1 MIDDLSPAD
10 REALAALRGSRGP
23 CPPAE
28 ALVEY
33 QSLSATDRERHA
45 HHAHIV
51 TCSRCQLALLHMAEP
66 AAALPT
72 ETSEARRAGARM
84 RVGGWVL
91 PIAAAAV
98 LGVAITLVD
107 RRGGT
112 VVPPETGTVRG
123 TDIQITAPA
132 GAVETIREFTWQSPI
147 RAERYRVVVRR
158 GSTVIWQT
166 ETTTLSAAP
175 PPAGIIQRDVQYE
188 WQVEAIDREG
198 NVRMTSPPQPFVVY

>member
-1 MIDDLSPAD
+1 MIDDLTPGQRASLDAV
-10 REALAALRGSRGP
+10 RAARGA

-33 QSLSATDRERHA
+33 QALHAADRERHP

-51 TCSRCQLALLHMAEP
+51 ACSRCQLALLHMQEP
-66 AAALPT
+66 AQSASMLK
-72 ETSEARRAGARM
+72 
-84 RVGGWVL
+84 WVL
-91 PIAAAAV
+91 PIAAVVVLGFAITFVDRQGAAV
-98 LGVAITLVD
+98 E
-107 RRGGT
+107 
-112 VVPPETGTVRG
+112 PPDTVRG
-123 TDIQITAPA
+123 TELQITAPA
-132 GAVETIREFTWQSPI
+132 GAVEIIRVFAWQSPI

-158 GSTVIWQT
+158 GSTVVWET
-166 ETTTLSAAP
+166 ETTGLSAAP

>member
-1 MIDDLSPAD
+1 VIDDLSPAE
-10 REALAALRGSRGP
+10 RGALGALRASRGA

-33 QSLSATDRERHA
+33 ASLSAADRERHA
-45 HHAHIV
+45 HHAHVV
-51 TCSRCQLALLHMAEP
+51 TCSRCQLALLHMQEP
-66 AAALPT
+66 RSSSMLKWA
-72 ETSEARRAGARM
+72 
-84 RVGGWVL
+84 L
-91 PIAAAAV
+91 PIAAIAV
-98 LGVAITLVD
+98 LGVALTLVD

-112 VVPPETGTVRG
+112 SVPPETGTVRG
-123 TDIQITAPA
+123 TEIQITAPA
-132 GAVETIREFTWQSPI
+132 GAVEIIREFAWQSPI

-158 GSTVIWQT
+158 GSVVIWQT
-166 ETTTLSAAP
+166 ETITLSAAP